1 MDIQPVKIAKIGLT
15 GGMGS
20 GKSTVAGIFRR
31 IGIQTIDTDQIAREL
46 TQPGFQEFDRIIE
59 YFGDGIIDP
68 SGNIDRARL
77 GRIVFSDSQKRSM
90 LESILHPPVRER
102 MHRQIKPSGYRYC
115 ILEIPLLIETG
126 QYRDMDRVIVVTCKR
141 ETKIERLHTDRGM
154 NVTTIDRIL
163 STQVDEQTRI
173 QCADDVINNDG
184 ALAELENQ
192 VRYLH
197 EKYTD
202 LYEGMA

>member
-1 MDIQPVKIAKIGLT
+1 MKIAKIGLT

-31 IGIQTIDTDQIAREL
+31 IGIQTIDADQIAHEL
-46 TQPGFQEFDRIIE
+46 TRPGFQEFDRIIE
-59 YFGDGIIDP
+59 IFGEAIIDP

-90 LESILHPPVRER
+90 LESILHPPVRDR

-126 QYRDMDRVIVVTCKR
+126 QYKDMDRVIVVTCTR
-141 ETKIERLHTDRGM
+141 ETKIERLHIDRGM

-173 QCADDVINNDG
+173 QCADEVINNDG
-184 ALAELENQ
+184 TLVELENQ
-192 VRYLH
+192 VHCLH
-197 EKYTD
+197 KKYTD
-202 LYEGMA
+202 LYKGMA